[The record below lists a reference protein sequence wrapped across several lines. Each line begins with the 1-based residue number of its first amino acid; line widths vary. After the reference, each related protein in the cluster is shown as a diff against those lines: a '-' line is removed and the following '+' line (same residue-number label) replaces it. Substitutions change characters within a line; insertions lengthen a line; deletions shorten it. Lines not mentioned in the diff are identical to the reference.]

1 MNENSKL
8 VDTTKSFSKILKIF
22 SPEIKRIYIKMLDY
36 LINCRDG
43 KLYKM
48 INKNTFMN
56 EMINAYNIILT
67 KKEQNILLKR
77 NKNIITNYIQKE
89 APNNDISFGSENVSP
104 ICFKNNLRAISFRKK
119 MSKFVNNTISF

>member
-1 MNENSKL
+1 
-8 VDTTKSFSKILKIF
+8 
-22 SPEIKRIYIKMLDY
+22 MLDY